1 MDEVSMSIHELLI
14 RGLVADYNVACSA
27 CGTRFRQ
34 SSLRVLRHED
44 DVWHIRGRCPRCAAV
59 TLLLVKLDL
68 RDSKGDPMLLGAG
81 ERAASLELGAEE
93 AQRFAD
99 AAPIGADDVLSISEW
114 LASFDGDFRSLRQD
128 HAPPMNDSSAP
139 DRPR

>member
-1 MDEVSMSIHELLI
+1 MSIHELLI

-44 DVWHIRGRCPRCAAV
+44 DLWHIRGRCPRCAAV

-68 RDSKGDPMLLGAG
+68 RNSNGDPTLLGSA
-81 ERAASLELGAEE
+81 ERAASLELTAEE
-93 AQRFAD
+93 TQRFAE
-99 AAPIGADDVLSISEW
+99 ATPIGADDVLAMSEW
-114 LASFDGDFRSLRQD
+114 LATFDGNFRSLLD
-128 HAPPMNDSSAP
+128 TAAPSAQADDSPSP
-139 DRPR
+139 DEPR